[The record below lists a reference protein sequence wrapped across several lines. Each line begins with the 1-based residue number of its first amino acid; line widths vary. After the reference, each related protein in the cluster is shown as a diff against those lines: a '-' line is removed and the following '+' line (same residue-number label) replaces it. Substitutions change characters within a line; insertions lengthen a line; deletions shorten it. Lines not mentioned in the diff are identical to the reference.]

1 MDLRRARTFVTV
13 ADLGT
18 VSAAAQQLRIAQP
31 ALSRQISDLE
41 HELGLKLFDR
51 AGRRLLLTSD
61 GEQLLDDCRGLLNL
75 ASAVGE
81 HARSL
86 RQGDTGVLKVA
97 FAPPIL
103 ESVIPDF
110 LHRYAKRFPDVQ
122 VKLVDAVGPKLLAML
137 ERGEIHLAQGA
148 VNAIQADDRRFAN
161 QPLGF
166 LEVLAAGHPRLFHAE
181 GNTIDVGELAAY
193 PLLLLNS
200 DFLQRRTF
208 DAASR
213 MVGMRPDILIESGAP
228 HALVAMAAAGHGVAL
243 FPSAL
248 RIRDLKLRIVAVTY
262 RGKALREPLAIFW
275 DKRRHRTHYAIAF
288 CEMLAEYLREVY
300 PIARPTAPARKGKG
314 SRTQARRS
322 RAERSSTAP
331 SIKRL

>member
-18 VSAAAQQLRIAQP
+18 VSAAAQRLRIAQP

-61 GEQLLDDCRGLLNL
+61 GEQLLGHCRGLLNF
-75 ASAVGE
+75 ADAVHE

-86 RQGDTGVLKVA
+86 RHGDAGVLKVA
-97 FAPPIL
+97 VAPPML

-110 LHRYAKRFPDVQ
+110 LHRYAKPFPNVQ
-122 VKLVDAVGPKLLAML
+122 VKLVDAVGPRLLEML
-137 ERGEIHLAQGA
+137 EQGEIHLGQGA
-148 VNAIQADDRRFAN
+148 VNAVQADDRRFAN

-166 LEVLAAGHPRLFHAE
+166 FDLLAAAHPRLLRAE
-181 GNTIDVGELAAY
+181 TSMIDVGDLARY

-200 DFLQRRTF
+200 DFIQRRSF
-208 DAASR
+208 DAACR
-213 MVGMRPDILIESGAP
+213 MAGLKPDILLESGAP
-228 HALVAMAAAGHGVAL
+228 HALVAMAEATHGVAI
-243 FPSAL
+243 FPSLL
-248 RIRDLKLRIVAVTY
+248 RIRNLKLQIVAITY
-262 RGKALREPLAIFW
+262 RGKPLREPIAIFW
-275 DKRRHRTHYAIAF
+275 DRRRQRTRYAIAF

-300 PIARPTAPARKGKG
+300 PIVRPTAPASKSK
-314 SRTQARRS
+314 
-322 RAERSSTAP
+322 RAPACSFFCEA
-331 SIKRL
+331 